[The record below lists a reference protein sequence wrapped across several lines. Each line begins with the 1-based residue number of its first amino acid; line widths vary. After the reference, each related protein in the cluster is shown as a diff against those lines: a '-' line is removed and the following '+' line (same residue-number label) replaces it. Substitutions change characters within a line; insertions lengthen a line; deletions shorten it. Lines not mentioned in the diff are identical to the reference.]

1 MSKPTMAS
9 LKIEID
15 NLKRIVEEL
24 KTSLRRIENWL
35 FGGMSS
41 IILLLVTEMFM

>member
-1 MSKPTMAS
+1 MSKPTMTS

-15 NLKRIVEEL
+15 NLKTIVEEL

-35 FGGMSS
+35 FGGMAS
-41 IILLLVTEMFM
+41 IILLLVTQMFM